1 MKCPIIILDLRKWK
15 MKIGDKVFAKQEII
29 QEADSECGHPSFL
42 LARENEELLVI
53 GIDEI
58 KSLWPILVSNT
69 LNEVFWIS
77 ELEIKYD
84 KD

>member
-1 MKCPIIILDLRKWK
+1 